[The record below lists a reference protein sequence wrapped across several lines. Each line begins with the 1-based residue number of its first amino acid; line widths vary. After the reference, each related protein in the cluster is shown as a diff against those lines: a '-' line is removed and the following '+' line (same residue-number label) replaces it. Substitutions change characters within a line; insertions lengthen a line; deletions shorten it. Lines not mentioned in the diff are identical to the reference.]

1 MTFMSWFEG
10 LSELSAEVIRAI
22 RGPDCPAKIAIGQ
35 LVVAANEVGHCQFL
49 DRTSADIN
57 TVARLHSPEPFSS
70 FNEQF
75 RSAVLLKPGK
85 PFGLAAEL
93 ECPALEQFC
102 SPRSF
107 GAVTLDIREITC
119 LSASK
124 GPLASSETLDDFAVS
139 ECRREIG
146 SGTSEQ
152 LEACLRYYG
161 VRLASPFKDD
171 GEELVAVAW
180 SGGTICWPNSDGSH
194 HFAAARYI
202 AGVLQQPVPI
212 TASLTSYSISH
223 EAVAMLAQDFF
234 AWVMPDHDKTW
245 LFIRMIHQYG
255 LEVGI
260 ATMPRPYRNK
270 LLILLPRG
278 SAGASQ
284 VKSMITASGAT
295 PFSLFTDIW
304 LEQQRQAAERC
315 PTWFA
320 S

>member
-1 MTFMSWFEG
+1 MIPRIENI
-10 LSELSAEVIRAI
+10 SELSKAVVRTL
-22 RGPDCPAKIAIGQ
+22 RPPDRPTKVSIGQ
-35 LVVAANEVGHCQFL
+35 LIEAADNLTPSEFR
-49 DRTSADIN
+49 DRNSADIN
-57 TVARLHSPEPFSS
+57 TVSRLHSPEPFSS

-75 RSAVLLKPGK
+75 RSAVLLQPGK

-102 SPRSF
+102 SPKSF

-124 GPLASSETLDDFAVS
+124 GPLACSETLDDFAVA

-146 SGTSEQ
+146 PGTSEQ

-161 VRLASPFKDD
+161 VRLASPFKHD
-171 GEELVAVAW
+171 GDEIEAVAW

-202 AGVLQQPVPI
+202 AGVLKQPVPI
-212 TASLTSYSISH
+212 TAALTSYSISCD
-223 EAVAMLAQDFF
+223 AVARLTRDFF
-234 AWVMPDHDKTW
+234 AWVMADHDKTW

-255 LEVGI
+255 LEIGV
-260 ATMPRPYRNK
+260 ATMPRPYRDK
-270 LLILLPRG
+270 LLVLLPRRFP
-278 SAGASQ
+278 GAYQ
-284 VKSMITASGAT
+284 VEPIITASGAT

-304 LEQQRQAAERC
+304 LDQQRRAAESF

-320 S
+320 G